1 MGMGAFPSGVG
12 VIVVG
17 MGVFPNEIGVI
28 VVGMGVF
35 PNGVFLFM
43 SYQFFWDPF

>member
-1 MGMGAFPSGVG
+1 MGAFPSGVG

>member
-1 MGMGAFPSGVG
+1 VGMGAFPSGVG